1 MCSIFLI
8 KPQSQTTVVFAEKYQ
23 LKRVIIAI
31 LNCTSFQ
38 FILPYEQK
46 RKIFK
51 TNKNFYRNNK
61 IFCSI
66 KTYNMC
72 LNAVFWHRR
81 SPTIVLPL
89 VYCPVDNMFFE
100 VGPKMGSSGV

>member
-66 KTYNMC
+66 DLQHVFECCVLASTQPHNRFATC
-72 LNAVFWHRR
+72 L
-81 SPTIVLPL
+81 LP
-89 VYCPVDNMFFE
+89 C
-100 VGPKMGSSGV
+100 